1 MVKELILPES
11 NVLELGCGSGNLL
24 AGLKPK
30 NGIGIDLS
38 SKLISIAKKDFP
50 HLKFFKGNLCNI
62 QELIKEKI
70 RFDYIIMSDTI
81 GYLDDV
87 QTTLSGLHS
96 LCNPNTRLLIS
107 YYSPLWSP
115 ILSFATFLGLK
126 MPDVKTSYLNPSDI
140 ENFLNISNFETV
152 RSEKKILLP
161 FNIFGLGR
169 FINRFLAPIP
179 IFSLFCLRHYS
190 ISRSIVSSK
199 NNLPKSASVIIP
211 CKNEYGNIRS
221 ALRRLPRFTNNL
233 EVIFVEGNSNDG
245 TWEEIQNVIKSKDS
259 IKTGLKIR
267 SYKQLG
273 KGKADAVFYGFDLAK
288 NDVLMILDADL
299 TVPPEDLEKF
309 WEKIISG
316 EAEYVNGTRLVYP
329 MDDNAMRF
337 LNHLANRFFSS
348 LFSWLLGQRF
358 TDTLCGTKVIRKHN
372 YNKFLVKNKDL
383 GPFDPFGD
391 FFIIFGASRLNL
403 KMLEI
408 PIRYKAR
415 TYGTTQI
422 SRFVHGL
429 LLLKMVIVAFFRI
442 KAI

>member
-1 MVKELILPES
+1 MKKNIKLEKNDKRNIEYHFDSYAPQRKNWIKKGKSFHKEDLLMVKELILPES

-161 FNIFGLGR
+161 FNIF
-169 FINRFLAPIP
+169 
-179 IFSLFCLRHYS
+179 
-190 ISRSIVSSK
+190 
-199 NNLPKSASVIIP
+199 
-211 CKNEYGNIRS
+211 
-221 ALRRLPRFTNNL
+221 
-233 EVIFVEGNSNDG
+233 
-245 TWEEIQNVIKSKDS
+245 
-259 IKTGLKIR
+259 
-267 SYKQLG
+267 QL
-273 KGKADAVFYGFDLAK
+273 L
-288 NDVLMILDADL
+288 
-299 TVPPEDLEKF
+299 
-309 WEKIISG
+309 
-316 EAEYVNGTRLVYP
+316 
-329 MDDNAMRF
+329 
-337 LNHLANRFFSS
+337 
-348 LFSWLLGQRF
+348 
-358 TDTLCGTKVIRKHN
+358 
-372 YNKFLVKNKDL
+372 
-383 GPFDPFGD
+383 
-391 FFIIFGASRLNL
+391 
-403 KMLEI
+403 
-408 PIRYKAR
+408 
-415 TYGTTQI
+415 
-422 SRFVHGL
+422 
-429 LLLKMVIVAFFRI
+429 
-442 KAI
+442 